1 MEQRAEREETRG
13 GEKVWKGGRELYE
26 VVPHRDNTEGEVKIE
41 GGMGIRGEQGKG
53 ER

>member
-1 MEQRAEREETRG
+1 MEERSGKEG
-13 GEKVWKGGRELYE
+13 GSCAE